1 MLVLHLTA
9 NDADAGRGAGRRI
22 EVEKRLTIGRG
33 QDNDLVL
40 DDPERHLS
48 KNHCVVDF
56 DGVNFTITDLS
67 TNGLYLDNQPERLPR
82 NLPTPL
88 HEGSVLRLGGY
99 RITVTAIEPS
109 LSVPSL
115 ASREIRTDPLANDDA
130 LFGDP
135 LAGAP
140 VGRHAGQGLPPFAS
154 EFSGLSS
161 EGGAAAAPLIPDDV
175 DFLGGTAQERWQG
188 ASQPDHAPSDQ
199 AFFAPPRVTAEKI
212 PDDWEDSALGT
223 TASGSGLG
231 RPAPVVPRP
240 LAPPLIGAVGRGGAA
255 EGAIAAFLAATGLS
269 DMPLSDAEK
278 VRVMKT
284 AGEALA
290 LALKGLAEILA
301 ARASTKEEFRI
312 ERTAIGAAK
321 NNPLKFSAD
330 ENEALRAL
338 LIGRM
343 PGFLNASEA
352 VGEAIKDIKSHQL
365 AVLAGMQAALATV
378 LARFDPEKL
387 EKRLEQGSLME
398 GILPAARKARLW
410 DRFKELYEEIAG
422 EVEDDFQKAFGA
434 AFARAYRKQVDRL

>member
-9 NDADAGRGAGRRI
+9 SDADGGGGAGRRI

-33 QDNDLVL
+33 HDNDLVL
-40 DDPERHLS
+40 EDPERHLS

-56 DGVNFTITDLS
+56 DGVNFTITDIS

-115 ASREIRTDPLANDDA
+115 ASREIRTDPLANDDP

-140 VGRHAGQGLPPFAS
+140 VGRHAAQGLPPLAS

-161 EGGAAAAPLIPDDV
+161 QGGSAGAPLIPDDV

-212 PDDWEDSALGT
+212 PDDWEDPGVT
-223 TASGSGLG
+223 TAAGSGLG
-231 RPAPVVPRP
+231 RPGLVVPPP
-240 LAPPLIGAVGRGGAA
+240 LAPPLPGAAGRGGPA
-255 EGAIAAFLAATGLS
+255 EAAIAAFLAATRLA
-269 DMPLSDAEK
+269 DMPLSDADK

-312 ERTAIGAAK
+312 ERTTVGAAK

-343 PGFLNASEA
+343 PGFLNANEA

-410 DRFKELYEEIAG
+410 DRFRELYEEIAG